1 MTPEVRRY
9 AIKILT
15 KKYIKIIKIKIYF
28 DKMIF
33 SETKRWW
40 TYFMSSS
47 IIVNVLKKNSI

>member
-15 KKYIKIIKIKIYF
+15 KKYIEIIKIKIYF

-47 IIVNVLKKNSI
+47 IIVNVLKKDSI